1 MIVYRSCSVIS
12 GGRRTV
18 PRVKYIKF
26 ACAQKSFKKCLYSFK
41 SQVVLADGRISTCT
55 ENQTKHVY
63 PDGTELT
70 EDNGNLFW
78 ALRGGG
84 GGTFGVV
91 VYYVFRLHQ
100 APKSLVR
107 INMLMPFY
115 HKSEDRN
122 VASEFLSRYG
132 RWTTAAPSYWGGGVV
147 FDNYD
152 IVGETAGLSGNL
164 TGIINI
170 LLIKLGP
177 WDENTM
183 SEIQDFVDLKEQF
196 PTSFTSFVLTNYSS
210 FWDIAEGFE
219 DVWDPVVDRSYFM
232 GSLIPA
238 ESHNTNFSN
247 FLWKEYRNDDNV
259 PISCIFIRLGGK
271 NFHSKQMTSKCSLA
285 AELV

>member
-1 MIVYRSCSVIS
+1 M
-12 GGRRTV
+12 
-18 PRVKYIKF
+18 
-26 ACAQKSFKKCLYSFK
+26 
-41 SQVVLADGRISTCT
+41 ADGRISTCT

-70 EDNGNLFW
+70 EDNGSLFW

-91 VYYVFRLHQ
+91 VYYVFKLHQ
-100 APKSLVR
+100 APESLVTVK
-107 INMLMPFY
+107 ILMPFY

-122 VASEFLSRYG
+122 VASEFLNRYG
-132 RWTTAAPSYWGGGVV
+132 RWTTTAPSSWGGSVV
-147 FDNYD
+147 FNNYD
-152 IVGETAGLSGNL
+152 TVGETVGLSGNL
-164 TGIINI
+164 TGIISF

-183 SEIQDFVDLKEQF
+183 PEIQDFVDLKEEF
-196 PTSFTSFVLTNYSS
+196 PTSFTLFLLTNESS
-210 FWDIAEGFE
+210 FWDIAKGFE
-219 DVWDPVVDRSYFM
+219 DRWDQLAERSYFM

-247 FLWKEYRNDDNV
+247 FLWQEYSNDDNV

-271 NFHSKQMTSKCSLA
+271 SFLSK
-285 AELV
+285 